1 MSKEHLVKKAG
12 FYTLFLV
19 ASTLFIYFSLSA
31 ALYPYSAK
39 LDASSAGTKVSE
51 LIANGIMLPYVFAIL
66 SLVILGLFQFLLIK
80 PESATEKRIFSLVL
94 IIFFALGFALTLV
107 VLVGAIKDS
116 ALGAIL
122 GVIPPAALSIAEIIL
137 GVIRLFEA
145 NKELA
150 QEENTPAK

>member
-1 MSKEHLVKKAG
+1 MSKEQLVKKAG
-12 FYTLFLV
+12 FYTIFLV

-39 LDASSAGTKVSE
+39 LDSLPAGSKVIE
-51 LIANGIMLPYVFAIL
+51 LITNGIMLPFVFAFL

-94 IIFFALGFALTLV
+94 IFFFALGLALSLV
-107 VLVGAIKDS
+107 VLAGAIKDS

-122 GVIPPAALSIAEIIL
+122 GVIPPATLAIAEIIL
-137 GVIRLFEA
+137 GVIRLLEA

-150 QEENTPAK
+150 QEENISAK

>member
-1 MSKEHLVKKAG
+1 MNKEQLVKKAG
-12 FYTLFLV
+12 FYTIFLV

-39 LDASSAGTKVSE
+39 LDSLPAGSRVTE
-51 LIANGIMLPYVFAIL
+51 LITNGIMLPFVFAIL
-66 SLVILGLFQFLLIK
+66 SLIILGLFQFLLIK
-80 PESATEKRIFSLVL
+80 PESATEKRLFSLVL
-94 IIFFALGFALTLV
+94 VFFFALGLALGIV

-122 GVIPPAALSIAEIIL
+122 GVVPSVALAVAEIIL
-137 GVIRLFEA
+137 GVIRLLEA

-150 QEENTPAK
+150 QEENISAK